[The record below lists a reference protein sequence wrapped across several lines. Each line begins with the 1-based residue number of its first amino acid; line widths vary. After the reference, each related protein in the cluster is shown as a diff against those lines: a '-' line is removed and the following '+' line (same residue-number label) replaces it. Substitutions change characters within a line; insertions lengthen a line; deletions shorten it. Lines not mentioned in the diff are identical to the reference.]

1 MFSLFCYIE
10 DLYSNRKEG
19 DVVKKWKIVLV
30 TIIVFFALSLSAL
43 AVWQFDNICAVIKAF
58 TSTAN
63 EIADEMNETKK
74 KLEEDLKKQ
83 NIEVVSD
90 FTAEEEKQIIKG
102 ELTVDEALAGLNEKY
117 ENSKKVTTAPNNP
130 AANKLIGEKTVE
142 LYSLKAYYLGQL
154 GQMEKTVKSE
164 YAALP
169 LEKKNLVGKKDI
181 VNRHMSTALGLMN
194 QCDAKV
200 EEILAELKA
209 GLESL
214 NADTSIIKTIR
225 KAYEN
230 EKNLKKAYYL
240 SLLEE

>member
-1 MFSLFCYIE
+1 MK
-10 DLYSNRKEG
+10 RWK
-19 DVVKKWKIVLV
+19 VVLLSIIGVLV
-30 TIIVFFALSLSAL
+30 LALVSIII
-43 AVWQFDNICAVIKAF
+43 WQFDNICAVVKAF
-58 TSTAN
+58 TSTS
-63 EIADEMNETKK
+63 EQIALEMNDTKK
-74 KLEEDLKKQ
+74 KLENDLKNQ
-83 NIEVVSD
+83 NFDVVSD
-90 FTAEEEKQIIKG
+90 FSAEEEKQIIKG
-102 ELTVDEALAGLNEKY
+102 ELTVEEAVAGLNDRYK
-117 ENSKKVTTAPNNP
+117 NSMNNASNTNNP
-130 AANKLIGEKTVE
+130 LANKLIGEKTVE

-169 LEKKNLVGKKDI
+169 VEKKNLLGKKDI

-209 GLESL
+209 GLENL
-214 NADTSIIKTIR
+214 GADTSIIQTIR
-225 KAYEN
+225 KAYEG

>member
-1 MFSLFCYIE
+1 MK
-10 DLYSNRKEG
+10 RW
-19 DVVKKWKIVLV
+19 KKILLSILCVFVLLV
-30 TIIVFFALSLSAL
+30 TAFTI
-43 AVWQFDNICAVIKAF
+43 WQFDNICAVIKAF
-58 TSTAN
+58 TSTSE
-63 EIADEMNETKK
+63 EIAQEMNDTKK

-83 NIEVVSD
+83 NVEVVSD
-90 FTAEEEKQIIKG
+90 FTAEDEKRIIKG
-102 ELTVDEALAGLNEKY
+102 EMTVEQALEDLNERY
-117 ENSKKVTTAPNNP
+117 EESKKETTDANNSP
-130 AANKLIGEKTVE
+130 ANRLIGEKTVE

-154 GQMEKTVKSE
+154 GQMEKTVKKE

-169 LEKKNLVGKKDI
+169 AEKKNLLGKKDI

-200 EEILAELKA
+200 EEILAELKT
-209 GLESL
+209 GLENL

-225 KAYEN
+225 KAYDT